1 MPGAAGATPALPPP
15 FSEPLRWLR
24 HGPYAMVAR
33 LDETG
38 DATRTMTTTTLDTLA
53 IARKLKAA
61 GFSDDQAE
69 AVTGVIREVR
79 ESDLSALVTN
89 STLKAELS
97 DAKYDILK
105 WVLSAIG
112 FQTIVVVGAI
122 ITLTK
127 GLR

>member
-1 MPGAAGATPALPPP
+1 
-15 FSEPLRWLR
+15 
-24 HGPYAMVAR
+24 
-33 LDETG
+33 
-38 DATRTMTTTTLDTLA
+38 MTTTTLDTLA

-112 FQTIVVVGAI
+112 FQTIVVMGAI